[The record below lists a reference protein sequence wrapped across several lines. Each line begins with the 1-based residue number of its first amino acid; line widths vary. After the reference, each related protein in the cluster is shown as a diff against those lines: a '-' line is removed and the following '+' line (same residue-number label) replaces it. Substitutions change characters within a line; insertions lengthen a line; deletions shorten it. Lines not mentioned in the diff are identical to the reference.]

1 MQYREPSRAVVGLG
15 VGRVW
20 LHGVWVL
27 SIAPPPSQQKHPD
40 FPKKPLTPYFR
51 FFMEK
56 RAKYAKLHPEMSNL
70 DLTKILSK
78 KYKELP
84 EKKKVRVGVGGVG
97 GGRLLVPL
105 QLSQHNRHGS
115 APAWLRCHPALLQP
129 RRTCWPCAASQGC
142 GVGVEVEVTSVRPP
156 LPDSAGRWRCR
167 GVGRA
172 GIAAAL
178 WQCRPAVLALGRA
191 PRVGL
196 SPAAKGPGCK
206 VLRAARPRPA
216 PRQGCPRDGAGG
228 GDAFLPPGLGRR
240 VWEQR
245 RGCSPIGAVGPA
257 QLAGSALPVPRA
269 DVPLCLLV
277 VPR

>member
-1 MQYREPSRAVVGLG
+1 MGGWGGDGSSCLSSSPSTTGTARLLPGLG
-15 VGRVW
+15 VTRRCF
-20 LHGVWVL
+20 
-27 SIAPPPSQQKHPD
+27 SP
-40 FPKKPLTPYFR
+40 
-51 FFMEK
+51 
-56 RAKYAKLHPEMSNL
+56 
-70 DLTKILSK
+70 
-78 KYKELP
+78 
-84 EKKKVRVGVGGVG
+84 VGPVG
-97 GGRLLVPL
+97 
-105 QLSQHNRHGS
+105 
-115 APAWLRCHPALLQP
+115 PALLP
-129 RRTCWPCAASQGC
+129 RAAGW
-142 GVGVEVEVTSVRPP
+142 GWRWRLRPSVRPP

>member
-1 MQYREPSRAVVGLG
+1 MAAQRLG
-15 VGRVW
+15 AQRSPPALSTETPRLPQEAPDALLPL
-20 LHGVWVL
+20 LHGE
-27 SIAPPPSQQKHPD
+27 ASQIRQASPRNEQPGSHQDPVQEIQGAS
-40 FPKKPLTPYFR
+40 R
-51 FFMEK
+51 EEK
-56 RAKYAKLHPEMSNL
+56 G
-70 DLTKILSK
+70 T
-78 KYKELP
+78 
-84 EKKKVRVGVGGVG
+84 GWGWGGVG

-178 WQCRPAVLALGRA
+178 WRCRPAVLALGRA